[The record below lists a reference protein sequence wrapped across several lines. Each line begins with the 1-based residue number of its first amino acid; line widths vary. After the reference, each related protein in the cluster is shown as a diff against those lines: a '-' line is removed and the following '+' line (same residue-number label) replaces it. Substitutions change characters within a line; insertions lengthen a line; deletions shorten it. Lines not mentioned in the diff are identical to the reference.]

1 MKLNEE
7 IKRSIETEFKKICG
21 IELNEDLLDKASGGR
36 QMNAFELKSAYDIL
50 MNASR
55 EYASGIMSYEQYAV
69 FVEAVY
75 NYEKYIASLPEGSPT
90 VEFFYSAKGVYVLPD
105 REDFP
110 AGGVIK

>member
-1 MKLNEE
+1 MKLNKEM
-7 IKRSIETEFKKICG
+7 KLSIVTELEKICG
-21 IELNEDLLDKASGGR
+21 IELNDDFLDQVSGGR
-36 QMNAFELKSAYDIL
+36 DMNAFELKSAYDVL
-50 MNASR
+50 QNASKV
-55 EYASGIMSYEQYAV
+55 YVNGIMSYEQYAD
-69 FVEAVY
+69 FVEAVD

>member
-7 IKRSIETEFKKICG
+7 MKESIVTEFEKICG
-21 IELNEDLLDKASGGR
+21 RKLDDDFLDLVSGGR
-36 QMNAFELKSAYDIL
+36 DMNSFELKSAYDVL
-50 MNASR
+50 QNASKD
-55 EYASGIMSYEQYAV
+55 YVNGIMSYEQYAD
-69 FVEAVY
+69 FIEAVD

-110 AGGVIK
+110 TGGVIK

>member
-7 IKRSIETEFKKICG
+7 MKRSVLTELEKLCD
-21 IELNEDLLDKASGGR
+21 IELNDDFLDLISGGR
-36 QMNAFELKSAYDIL
+36 DMNAFELKSAYDVL
-50 MNASR
+50 QNASKD
-55 EYASGIMSYEQYAV
+55 YVNGIMSYEQYAD
-69 FVEAVY
+69 FVEAVD
-75 NYEKYIASLPEGSPT
+75 NYEKYIASLPEGGPT

>member
-21 IELNEDLLDKASGGR
+21 IELNEDLLDQVNGGR

-55 EYASGIMSYEQYAV
+55 EYASGIMSYEQY
-69 FVEAVY
+69 
-75 NYEKYIASLPEGSPT
+75 T
-90 VEFFYSAKGVYVLPD
+90 VL
-105 REDFP
+105 
-110 AGGVIK
+110 

>member
-1 MKLNEE
+1 
-7 IKRSIETEFKKICG
+7 
-21 IELNEDLLDKASGGR
+21 
-36 QMNAFELKSAYDIL
+36 MNDYSCRSAYDIL

-55 EYASGIMSYEQYAV
+55 EYASGIMPYEQYAV
-69 FVEAVY
+69 FVEAVD

-110 AGGVIK
+110 TGGVIK

>member
-1 MKLNEE
+1 
-7 IKRSIETEFKKICG
+7 
-21 IELNEDLLDKASGGR
+21 
-36 QMNAFELKSAYDIL
+36 MNAYELKTAYDIL
-50 MNASR
+50 MNAGR
-55 EYASGIMSYEQYAV
+55 EYANGIMPYEQYTD
-69 FVEAVY
+69 FVEAVD

>member
-1 MKLNEE
+1 
-7 IKRSIETEFKKICG
+7 
-21 IELNEDLLDKASGGR
+21 
-36 QMNAFELKSAYDIL
+36 
-50 MNASR
+50 
-55 EYASGIMSYEQYAV
+55 MSYEQYTD
-69 FVEAVY
+69 FVEAVD